1 MELHDLIV
9 KELETTKSLAALLY
23 LVERGREVEF
33 TVGGRGYFLSV
44 HKSRQAVSL
53 WDEGAEQSFDSVEQL
68 LENAV
73 LGGAPFLTAWE
84 DAKIETIF

>member
-33 TVGGRGYFLSV
+33 TVGDKGYFLSI
-44 HKSRQAVSL
+44 HKARQAVSL
-53 WDEGAEQSFDSVEQL
+53 WNRETEQSFDSMEHL

-73 LGGAPFLTAWE
+73 IGRQPFLTAWK

>member
-9 KELETTKSLAALLY
+9 KELETTKSLASLLY
-23 LVERGREVEF
+23 LVERGREVEL
-33 TVGGRGYFLSV
+33 TVGGKGYFLSI
-44 HKSRQAVSL
+44 HKSQQVVSL
-53 WDEGAEQSFDSVEQL
+53 WNESSEQSFDSVEHL

-73 LGGAPFLTAWE
+73 IDRQPFLTVWK